1 MPSLVLELQQEAMNP
16 QVKVSDLL
24 RRALVVATKLNLEE
38 FRAWIEKELK
48 GYKDN
53 KVPSY
58 RSVRGE
64 VKVQNP
70 YHGLQ
75 PVIFED
81 SQHAKSLSESN
92 IGTSIGELE
101 DLLKGDEK
109 GILHVR
115 LPDETVS
122 ELAKSLMG
130 MPPVLIV
137 GQAQIYGI
145 VDAVRNGIL
154 EWSLKLEKDGILGA
168 ESTFSREEKEKAQAS
183 STTYN
188 IQKFVGVMGTVHSNV
203 LQIGD
208 FNSIH
213 AELKHLGIP
222 QADRNRLE
230 SIMDQ
235 VKDAKGLEKSSLVQQ
250 GLSWVLEHG
259 PQLGALAEMLRNW
272 FQSQGGG

>member
-1 MPSLVLELQQEAMNP
+1 MNP

-58 RSVRGE
+58 RNVRGE

-213 AELKHLGIP
+213 AELKHLI
-222 QADRNRLE
+222 AVRLRT
-230 SIMDQ
+230 
-235 VKDAKGLEKSSLVQQ
+235 GLI
-250 GLSWVLEHG
+250 
-259 PQLGALAEMLRNW
+259 
-272 FQSQGGG
+272 